1 LGECDSPTH
10 LGGDPFDALDDGA
23 VLIDEEYIAPLIHDF
38 DDEFDGDQF
47 GDWLVGVA
55 WFERFGYT
63 KRYDA
68 FQVGLLYGDYAT
80 PFDIFAQKE
89 QQRRGLINPAGDAL
103 AVQGEAGEFRVS
115 RQQQP
120 AALALVVEL
129 ERKAQG

>member
-1 LGECDSPTH
+1 MLRECHSPAH
-10 LGGDPFDALDDGA
+10 LGSDPFDAFDDDA
-23 VLIDEEYIAPLIHDF
+23 LFVDEEYIAALIHDF
-38 DDEFDGDQF
+38 DNEFDGDQF
-47 GDWLVGVA
+47 GDWFVGVA
-55 WFERFGYT
+55 WFEWFGYT

-89 QQRRGLINPAGDAL
+89 QQRRGLINPTGDAL
-103 AVQGEAGEFRVS
+103 AVQGEAGEFGVS

-129 ERKAQG
+129 